1 MAIKHITF
9 IVPPKLTTPENSLY
23 IGRLGGPP
31 LNVAYLATIAK
42 NCGCDYD
49 VIDGLEGSK
58 SKVFE
63 AFPDYFIQGLYIEE
77 ILAKIKPEAEVIG
90 ITSMFTSE
98 WLIVRE
104 LISGIN
110 NLFPEKMIILG
121 GEHASADAKQIL
133 TFEKGVDAIF
143 RGESETSFEIF
154 LKTFDKEKGFVNIPG
169 VAWKVDNGQILENP
183 KPARITNI
191 DDIKPTWD
199 KINVNYYLDNLLS
212 YSELGNRAMPVISSR
227 GCPYQCTFCSNDE
240 MWGTRYVTKSVDRVI
255 EELGNYIR
263 DYNVEHFDFIDLA
276 TSVNKKWFRELLKK
290 MISDLPA
297 FSWEM
302 TVGTRS
308 EILDEEILTLLYKSG
323 MRVITYAPETG
334 TSSMAKKL
342 KKKINH
348 RKMYES
354 MKIAQRVGLRVKTN
368 IIIGF
373 PNETLRELLGT
384 VFMCYKL
391 AILGIKGVTV
401 AVYQPF
407 LGTELSRDYYNESNY
422 DAYNKRVFH
431 LTGKEGPSVFN
442 IFKAF
447 NEPRAQLFYLITNFV
462 MVSTFF
468 VNCACNPLR
477 LIASFKNIINGKPIG
492 AVENVV
498 FSLVKKMRSI
508 K

>member
-31 LNVAYLATIAK
+31 LNIAYLATIAK

-58 SKVFE
+58 SKVFKT
-63 AFPDYFIQGLYIEE
+63 FPNYYIQGLYIED
-77 ILAKIKPEAEVIG
+77 ILAKISPETEVIG
-90 ITSMFTSE
+90 ISSMFTSE

-104 LISGIN
+104 LITKIKEI
-110 NLFPEKMIILG
+110 FPEKLIILG

-133 TFEKGVDAIF
+133 RFERGVDAVF
-143 RGESETSFEIF
+143 LGESETSFEIF
-154 LKTFDKEKGFVNIPG
+154 LKKFDKENGFKSIPG
-169 VAWKVDNGQILENP
+169 VVSKMDNGQVLENS
-183 KPARITNI
+183 KPSRITNI
-191 DDIKPTWD
+191 DEIKPTWD

-276 TSVNKKWFRELLKK
+276 TSVNKKWFRELLQR
-290 MISDLPA
+290 MISDLPP

-308 EILDEEILTLLYKSG
+308 EILDEEILSLLYKSG

-334 TSSMAKKL
+334 TVSMAKKL
-342 KKKINH
+342 KKRINH
-348 RKMYES
+348 QKMYES
-354 MKIAQRVGLRVKTN
+354 MKIAKQVGLRVKTN
-368 IIIGF
+368 VILGF
-373 PNETLRELLGT
+373 PNETLREFLGT
-384 VFMCYKL
+384 VVMCYRL
-391 AILGIKGVTV
+391 ATIGIKGVTIS
-401 AVYQPF
+401 VYQPF
-407 LGTELSRDYYNESNY
+407 LGTELSRDYYNESDY
-422 DAYNKRVFH
+422 DSYNKRVYN

-442 IFKAF
+442 VVKFF
-447 NEPRAQLFYLITNFV
+447 SEPKFQFYYLITNIV

-468 VNCACNPLR
+468 VSCALNPKE
-477 LIASFKNIINGKPIG
+477 IISSFKNIVNGKPIG
-492 AVENVV
+492 AVENVT
-498 FSLVKKMRSI
+498 FSLVKKMKLI